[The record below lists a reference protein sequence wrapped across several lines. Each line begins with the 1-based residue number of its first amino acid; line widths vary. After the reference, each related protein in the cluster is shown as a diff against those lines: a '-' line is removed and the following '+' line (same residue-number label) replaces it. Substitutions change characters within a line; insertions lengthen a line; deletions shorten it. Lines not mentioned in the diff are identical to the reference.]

1 MKDMKQWS
9 CRKGHILGFVRWD
22 GNDIPQL
29 MVLREALD
37 MQVERLEE
45 VDLLGP
51 LIGNMPVRCSICGDI
66 RSWVISVDGLA
77 ALFMQLDDRTVFEF
91 SQRLLEMSR
100 KVVDLGDPAVMMK
113 DEG

>member
-22 GNDIPQL
+22 GNDVPQL

-45 VDLLGP
+45 VGGKAASLGE
-51 LIGNMPVRCSICGDI
+51 I
-66 RSWVISVDGLA
+66 RRVPGLA
-77 ALFMQLDDRTVFEF
+77 A
-91 SQRLLEMSR
+91 
-100 KVVDLGDPAVMMK
+100 
-113 DEG
+113 